1 MHLSKGGLSVG
12 HRSVN
17 GHGVGA
23 EKKTANWGRHVAGD
37 RFPGSAIV
45 HMEEVDE
52 DPRYFNVPTWLFIA
66 QFCKRYV

>member
-23 EKKTANWGRHVAGD
+23 EKSKLGEARGRRPISRKCNSPHG
-37 RFPGSAIV
+37 GG
-45 HMEEVDE
+45 
-52 DPRYFNVPTWLFIA
+52 
-66 QFCKRYV
+66 

>member
-23 EKKTANWGRHVAGD
+23 EKRQQIGGGTWQETD
-37 RFPGSAIV
+37 FQ
-45 HMEEVDE
+45 EV
-52 DPRYFNVPTWLFIA
+52 
-66 QFCKRYV
+66 Q